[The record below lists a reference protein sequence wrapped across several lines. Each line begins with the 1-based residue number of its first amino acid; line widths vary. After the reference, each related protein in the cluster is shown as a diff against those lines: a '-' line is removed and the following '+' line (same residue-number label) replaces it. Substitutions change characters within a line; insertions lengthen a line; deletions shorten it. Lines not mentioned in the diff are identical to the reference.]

1 VFASTLAAGPV
12 RVAFTDRHGGVEPR
26 AVRALNLGL
35 GTGDAAASVARN
47 FALVAA
53 ALDVR
58 PEQVVRMHQVH
69 GNEVAIVRDPS
80 DRPPGPTRSSPTS
93 PGSSC
98 ACARPTVCRSCSPQA
113 PPGSSGAPMPVGRAW
128 PRGWFRQPVTRM
140 RALGATDIT
149 AWIGPHICGS
159 CYEVPAALRAEVAAA
174 VPESY
179 GRTSWGTPSVDLG
192 AGVRA
197 QLASAGC
204 AVVDGSRCTAESPDL
219 YSHRRDGRRS
229 GRLAGL
235 VWIRP

>member
-1 VFASTLAAGPV
+1 MFASTVAAGPV
-12 RVAFTDRHGGVEPR
+12 GVAFTDRHGGVSP
-26 AVRALNLGL
+26 APFDALNLGV
-35 GTGDAAASVARN
+35 GTGDAPASVARN

-58 PEQVVRMHQVH
+58 PGQVVRMHQVH
-69 GNEVAIVRDPS
+69 GTEVAVVRDPS
-80 DRPPGPTRSSPTS
+80 KGSTRADGLVTDVAGIVLCVRAADCVPVLLADSSA
-93 PGSSC
+93 GVVGC
-98 ACARPTVCRSCSPQA
+98 AHA
-113 PPGSSGAPMPVGRAW
+113 GRQGMAAGVV
-128 PRGWFRQPVTRM
+128 PATVTRM

-159 CYEVPAALRAEVAAA
+159 CYEVPAALRAEIADA

-197 QLASAGC
+197 QLAGAGC
-204 AVVDGSRCTAESPDL
+204 VVVDGSPCTAESPDL

-235 VWIRP
+235 VWIRQ

>member
-12 RVAFTDRHGGVEPR
+12 RVAFTDRHGGVSP
-26 AVRALNLGL
+26 VPFDALNLGL

-69 GNEVAIVRDPS
+69 GTEVAIVRDPS
-80 DRPPGPTRSSPTS
+80 DRSTRADALVTDVAGIVLCVRAADCVPVLLAD
-93 PGSSC
+93 GSAGVVGC
-98 ACARPTVCRSCSPQA
+98 AHA
-113 PPGSSGAPMPVGRAW
+113 GRQGMAAGVV
-128 PRGWFRQPVTRM
+128 PATVTRM

-159 CYEVPAALRAEVAAA
+159 CYEVPAALRAEIAAA

>member
-1 VFASTLAAGPV
+1 VFASTAAEGPV
-12 RVAFTDRHGGVEPR
+12 RVAFTDRHGGVSSVPFD
-26 AVRALNLGL
+26 ALNLGV
-35 GTGDAAASVARN
+35 GTGDAPASVARN

-69 GNEVAIVRDPS
+69 GTEVAIVRDPS
-80 DRPPGPTRSSPTS
+80 DRSTGADALVTDVAGIVLCVRAADCVPVLLADSSH
-93 PGSSC
+93 GVVGC
-98 ACARPTVCRSCSPQA
+98 AHA
-113 PPGSSGAPMPVGRAW
+113 GRQGMAAGVV
-128 PRGWFRQPVTRM
+128 PATVTRM
-140 RALGATDIT
+140 RDLGATDIT

-159 CYEVPAALRAEVAAA
+159 CYEVPAALRAEIADA

-179 GRTSWGTPSVDLG
+179 ARTSWGTPSVDLG

-197 QLASAGC
+197 QLARDGC